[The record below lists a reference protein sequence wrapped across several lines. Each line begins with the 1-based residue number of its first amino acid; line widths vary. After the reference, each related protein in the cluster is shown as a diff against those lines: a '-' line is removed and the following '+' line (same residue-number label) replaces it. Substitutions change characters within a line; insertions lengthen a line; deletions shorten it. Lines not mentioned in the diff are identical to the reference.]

1 MTTIDAAALF
11 SSSLASDAAEV
22 FGTGPVIS
30 LTCCYALLFHLTQSY
45 CISIFTQPYSEFI
58 GPGVSTL
65 LLHFCSCFWQNLMMF
80 FQVEIKKQP
89 GATLAGLFGN
99 SRILS
104 RQQTTC
110 RTTAPHCAKLLSQ
123 TQTIQLKS
131 NRSCKKPCRSVKER
145 VNLTAQVRGQDLS
158 R

>member
-1 MTTIDAAALF
+1 MLPGTTMTTIDAALF

-30 LTCCYALLFHLTQSY
+30 LTCCYDLLFHLTQSY

-110 RTTAPHCAKLLSQ
+110 RLKHRTVQNSWARRRQFSWNQTEAAK
-123 TQTIQLKS
+123 
-131 NRSCKKPCRSVKER
+131 NRVD
-145 VNLTAQVRGQDLS
+145 Q
-158 R
+158 

>member
-1 MTTIDAAALF
+1 MKPACSTCTDNAAWYNYDYNRCCCTLQLLSCIRCSWGF
-11 SSSLASDAAEV
+11 WNRSSNITD
-22 FGTGPVIS
+22 
-30 LTCCYALLFHLTQSY
+30 LLLCLVFHLTQSY

-110 RTTAPHCAKLLSQ
+110 RLKHRTVQNSWARRRQFSWNQTEAAK
-123 TQTIQLKS
+123 
-131 NRSCKKPCRSVKER
+131 NRVD
-145 VNLTAQVRGQDLS
+145 Q
-158 R
+158 